1 MTTGGLGVKDVAAR
15 RGRTA
20 IARSRGQSYG
30 PALFEWAGPSAGP
43 ETRIEN
49 PGGNVC

>member
-1 MTTGGLGVKDVAAR
+1 MTTRGLGVKDVAGR

-20 IARSRGQSYG
+20 IARARWRSYG
-30 PALFEWAGPSAGP
+30 PALFKGAGPSAGP

-49 PGGNVC
+49 PGGNEC